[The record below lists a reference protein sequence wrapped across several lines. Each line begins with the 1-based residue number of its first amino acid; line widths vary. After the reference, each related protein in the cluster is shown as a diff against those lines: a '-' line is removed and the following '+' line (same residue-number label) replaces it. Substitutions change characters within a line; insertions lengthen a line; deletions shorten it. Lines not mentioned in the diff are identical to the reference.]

1 MLLWLQSAF
10 SIQDVLLL
18 PVYIIVLAF
27 FCYSFSP
34 KENNLIKYFRRGFL
48 LKIIGALF
56 FWGVYTFIYDGG
68 DTWSYF
74 YSSRAIGN
82 LVLDGGNLDGV
93 KVLLGIIDNKESLTW
108 FRPTTGWPKFYMAK
122 DYYTFT
128 VCRFAA
134 IFYIIGGKSFII
146 STILHA
152 AFSYIGIWK
161 LFKVIN
167 FSFPNNEKILFYLLL
182 AMPSVIFWTGGIM
195 KDTYVFNSNCWI
207 VYNLYSIFIFKKK
220 RLLNLLLLIL
230 NIIII
235 LNIKSYLLISLIPA
249 VLIWLNSN
257 LLKKVQSGFLKAI
270 FAPVIIFLLFG
281 TGFFLFQNI
290 SNSMG
295 KYGNLESTIT
305 QAKVIQ
311 EDLLREDQ
319 YGGNNYDIGKLDGSL
334 SGMLRIAPLSIFTA
348 LYRPLPWEYGSP
360 LMLLSILENC
370 ILLFFTIYLIAR
382 LKPFKF
388 FKEILNEPFFLFSV
402 VFSLFFAFGVGI
414 ASTNFGALV
423 RYKLPLMPFFFTT
436 LYLIYNKSRKK
447 KKN

>member
-1 MLLWLQSAF
+1 MWLQSAF
-10 SIQDVLLL
+10 SFQDFVLV
-18 PVYIIVLAF
+18 PFYTIVLTII
-27 FCYSFSP
+27 CYLFPP
-34 KENNLIKYFRRGFL
+34 KEKILIKYFRRGFF
-48 LKIIGALF
+48 LKVLGAIF
-56 FWGVYTFIYDGG
+56 FWFVYSFIYEGG

-82 LVLDGGNLDGV
+82 LILNGGPKGI
-93 KVLLGIIDNKESLTW
+93 KVLLGIIDNEESLIW
-108 FRPTTGWPKFYMAK
+108 FSPNTGWPKFYMAK

-134 IFYIIGGKSFII
+134 IFYLLSGKSFLV

-152 AFSYIGIWK
+152 AFSYIGLWK
-161 LFKVIN
+161 LYKVVN
-167 FSFPNNEKILFYLLL
+167 FSFPKNEKILFYLLL
-182 AMPSVIFWTGGIM
+182 AMPSIIFWTGGIM
-195 KDTYVFNSNCWI
+195 KDTYVFNATCWI
-207 VYNLYSIFIFKKK
+207 VYNLYSLFIFKKK
-220 RLLNLLLLIL
+220 RLTNLVLLLI

-249 VLIWLNSN
+249 VLIWLNSTF
-257 LLKKVQSGFLKAI
+257 LKTIRSGFLKI
-270 FAPVIIFLLFG
+270 IIAPLTILLLSG
-281 TGFFLFQNI
+281 AGFFLFQNI

-295 KYGNLESTIT
+295 RYGDLESTIT

-311 EDLLREDQ
+311 EDLLREEQ
-319 YGGNNYDIGKLDGSL
+319 YGENNYNIGQLDGSI
-334 SGMLRIAPLSIFTA
+334 SGMLKIAPLSVFTA

-370 ILLFFTIYLIAR
+370 ILLFFTFVVLIR
-382 LKPFKF
+382 LKPYKF
-388 FKEILNEPFFLFSV
+388 FKEILNEPFFLFSI

-436 LYLIYNKSRKK
+436 LYLIYKKTRKI
-447 KKN
+447 KN